1 MNVSPLRAVFPIA
14 IAALF
19 AACSGRDADTA
30 TMDSAAAADSAARD
44 LARAGVDTATQPQL
58 KDVPVSPPPATST
71 TRPRTTQRRPSQPQT
86 SAPAPTPAPPPAAA
100 PAPTSGVIASGTSLA
115 LTSSTKVCTNTNKV
129 GDRFNATLTS
139 EVTGSNGVSLP
150 AGSTV
155 SIEVTELKRSVD
167 SKTNI
172 VMGFRVVS
180 ITANGRTYTP
190 EAEVVSASID
200 RVRSQSTG
208 DDAKKVA
215 GGAAA
220 GAIIGQVLGRNT
232 KGTLIGAAV
241 GAAAGAAAAS
251 STSDYEGCVNAG
263 APIAVRLTGPLT
275 VTVAGN

>member
-1 MNVSPLRAVFPIA
+1 MRVPALRVVLPVA
-14 IAALF
+14 F
-19 AACSGRDADTA
+19 AAMVMACAGRDDTA
-30 TMDSAAAADSAARD
+30 STDSAAAADSAARD

-58 KDVPVSPPPATST
+58 KDVPVTPPPRRT
-71 TRPRTTQRRPSQPQT
+71 TTPRTGQPTT
-86 SAPAPTPAPPPAAA
+86 SAPAPAPVTTAPPAAA
-100 PAPTSGVIASGTSLA
+100 RPTSGVVATGTSLA

-129 GDRFNATLTS
+129 GDRFNATLTTA
-139 EVTGSNGVSLP
+139 VDGSNGVSLP

-172 VMGFRVVS
+172 VMGFRVIS

-263 APIAVRLTGPLT
+263 APIVVRLTGPLT
-275 VTVAGN
+275 VTAN

>member
-1 MNVSPLRAVFPIA
+1 MQVIRFRAVFPIA
-14 IAALF
+14 IAAVF

-30 TMDSAAAADSAARD
+30 AMDSAAAADSAARD

-58 KDVPVSPPPATST
+58 KDVPVTPPPATST
-71 TRPRTTQRRPSQPQT
+71 SRPKSTPPRAT
-86 SAPAPTPAPPPAAA
+86 APAPTPAPAPPPAAAPA
-100 PAPTSGVIASGTSLA
+100 PAPTSGVIASGTTLA
-115 LTSSTKVCTNTNKV
+115 LASATKVCTNTHKV
-129 GDRFNATLTS
+129 GDRFDASLTTA
-139 EVTGSNGVSLP
+139 VTGSNGVSLP

-155 SIEVTELKRSVD
+155 SIELTELKRSVD

-190 EAEVVSASID
+190 EAEVVTASID

-263 APIAVRLTGPLT
+263 APVSVRLTGPLT

>member
-1 MNVSPLRAVFPIA
+1 
-14 IAALF
+14 
-19 AACSGRDADTA
+19 
-30 TMDSAAAADSAARD
+30 
-44 LARAGVDTATQPQL
+44 
-58 KDVPVSPPPATST
+58 
-71 TRPRTTQRRPSQPQT
+71 
-86 SAPAPTPAPPPAAA
+86 
-100 PAPTSGVIASGTSLA
+100 VIATGTTLA
-115 LTSSTKVCTNTNKV
+115 LTSATKVCTNTNKV
-129 GDRFNATLTS
+129 GDRFDASLTTA
-139 EVTGSNGVSLP
+139 VTGTNGVSLP

-155 SIEVTELKRSVD
+155 SIELTELKRSVD
-167 SKTNI
+167 TKDNI

-180 ITANGRTYTP
+180 ITANGKTYTP

-200 RVRSQSTG
+200 RVRSQNRG

-263 APIAVRLTGPLT
+263 AAVSVRLTGPLT
-275 VTVAGN
+275 LTAH

>member
-1 MNVSPLRAVFPIA
+1 MQVIHLRAVLPL
-14 IAALF
+14 ALG
-19 AACSGRDADTA
+19 ALIACSGRDKD
-30 TMDSAAAADSAARD
+30 AAAVDSADSARD
-44 LARAGVDTATQPQL
+44 ITVVPADTTTQPQL
-58 KDVPVSPPPATST
+58 KDVPASPPASAPS
-71 TRPRTTQRRPSQPQT
+71 RPRTSAPRTNPPAT
-86 SAPAPTPAPPPAAA
+86 SAPAPAPTRPA
-100 PAPTSGVIASGTSLA
+100 PAPGPTTGTIASGTSLA

-129 GDRFNATLTS
+129 GDRFNATLT
-139 EVTGSNGVSLP
+139 EAVTGTNGVSLP

-155 SIEVTELKRSVD
+155 SIEVTELKRSTD

-190 EAEVVSASID
+190 DAEVVSASID
-200 RVRSQSTG
+200 RVRSQDRG

-215 GGAAA
+215 AGAAA
-220 GAIIGQVLGRNT
+220 GAIVGQVLGRNT

-263 APIAVRLTGPLT
+263 AAIAVRLTGPLT
-275 VTVAGN
+275 ISVADNN

>member
-1 MNVSPLRAVFPIA
+1 MQVIHFRAVFPIA

-30 TMDSAAAADSAARD
+30 SMDSAAAADSVARD

-58 KDVPVSPPPATST
+58 KDVPVTPPPATST
-71 TRPRTTQRRPSQPQT
+71 SRPKTTQPRPSQPKT
-86 SAPAPTPAPPPAAA
+86 SAPAPAPPPAAA

-129 GDRFNATLTS
+129 GDRFNATLSTA
-139 EVTGSNGVSLP
+139 VDGSNGVSLP

-190 EAEVVSASID
+190 DAEVVSASID

-263 APIAVRLTGPLT
+263 APMRSG
-275 VTVAGN
+275 

>member
-1 MNVSPLRAVFPIA
+1 MRLNYLRAVLPVA
-14 IAALF
+14 VVALF
-19 AACSGRDADTA
+19 AACGRDADTA
-30 TMDSAAAADSAARD
+30 AADSADSARD
-44 LARAGVDTATQPQL
+44 LAVVGADTATQPQL
-58 KDVPVSPPPATST
+58 KDVPVSPSGSSPSRPKSTPPR
-71 TRPRTTQRRPSQPQT
+71 TRPAT
-86 SAPAPTPAPPPAAA
+86 SAPAPA
-100 PAPTSGVIASGTSLA
+100 PAPVTPSPSRGVIASGTSLA
-115 LTSSTKVCTNTNKV
+115 LTSGSKVCTHTNSV

-139 EVTGSNGVSLP
+139 EVTGTNGVSLP

-155 SIEVTELKRSVD
+155 SIELTELKRSVD
-167 SKTNI
+167 SKSNI

-190 EAEVVSASID
+190 DAEVVSASID
-200 RVRSQSTG
+200 RVRSQDRG

-215 GGAAA
+215 AGAAA
-220 GAIIGQVLGRNT
+220 GAIVGQVLGRNT

-275 VTVAGN
+275 VSAAGT

>member
-1 MNVSPLRAVFPIA
+1 
-14 IAALF
+14 
-19 AACSGRDADTA
+19 
-30 TMDSAAAADSAARD
+30 MDSAAAADSAARD
-44 LARAGVDTATQPQL
+44 LARAIDTAAQPQL
-58 KDVPVSPPPATST
+58 KDVPVAPPAAAP
-71 TRPRTTQRRPSQPQT
+71 TRPRATQPRSQPPAT

-100 PAPTSGVIASGTSLA
+100 GPTSGVIASGTQLA
-115 LTSSTKVCTNTNKV
+115 LTSGSKVCTNTNKI
-129 GDRFNATLTS
+129 GDRFDANLTTP
-139 EVTGSNGVSLP
+139 VTGTNGVSLP
-150 AGSTV
+150 AGATV

-190 EAEVVSASID
+190 DAEVVSASID
-200 RVRSQSTG
+200 RVRSQDRG

-215 GGAAA
+215 TGAAA

-263 APIAVRLTGPLT
+263 AAIAVRLTGPLT
-275 VTVAGN
+275 VSAVSN

>member
-1 MNVSPLRAVFPIA
+1 MAK
-14 IAALF
+14 
-19 AACSGRDADTA
+19 T
-30 TMDSAAAADSAARD
+30 
-44 LARAGVDTATQPQL
+44 
-58 KDVPVSPPPATST
+58 
-71 TRPRTTQRRPSQPQT
+71 
-86 SAPAPTPAPPPAAA
+86 
-100 PAPTSGVIASGTSLA
+100 PTSGVIASGTSLSLA
-115 LTSSTKVCTNTNKV
+115 SGTKVCTNTNKI
-129 GDRFNATLTS
+129 GDRFNATLTES
-139 EVTGSNGVSLP
+139 VSGSNGVSLP

-155 SIEVTELKRSVD
+155 SIEVTELKRSED

-180 ITANGRTYTP
+180 ITADGRTYTP

-200 RVRSQSTG
+200 RVRSQDRG
-208 DDAKKVA
+208 DDATKVV

-220 GAIIGQVLGRNT
+220 GAIIGQVLGRDR

-275 VTVAGN
+275 VSVAGG